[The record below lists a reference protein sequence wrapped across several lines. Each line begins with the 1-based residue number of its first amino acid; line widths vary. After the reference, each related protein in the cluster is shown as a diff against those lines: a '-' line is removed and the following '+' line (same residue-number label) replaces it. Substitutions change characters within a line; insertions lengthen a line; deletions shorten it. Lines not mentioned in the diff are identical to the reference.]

1 MIENLFSEENLENIY
16 NTLKGSENEITK
28 KSVQSYLNSLTGDV
42 CEIKEIFTRKDS
54 IQSESWETDLN
65 QNMTLSYEE
74 FKIFVNETISKYG
87 FYSKED
93 DTLQKQDLKEFI
105 KGGFQLIDSNNK
117 GYLQYDDLVKLNKVL
132 NMNFT
137 EEDLSFLVEMVSKND
152 SECRITL
159 DCLYEF
165 MINE

>member
-54 IQSESWETDLN
+54 LQSESWETDLN

-137 EEDLSFLVEMVSKND
+137 EEDLSFLAEMVSKND

-159 DCLYEF
+159 DYLYEF